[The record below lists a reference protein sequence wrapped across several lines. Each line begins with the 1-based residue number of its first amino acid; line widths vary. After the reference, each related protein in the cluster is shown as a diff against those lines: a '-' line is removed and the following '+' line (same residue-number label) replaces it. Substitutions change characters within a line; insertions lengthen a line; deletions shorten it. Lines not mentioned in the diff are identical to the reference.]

1 MEHPIHLSAFVAMV
15 IGASLS
21 EPHTSVSSMH
31 TCVCMFA
38 CLDQP
43 LIVNYMSA
51 FKILHEDQ
59 HHHLEACEGLTVRVQ
74 HQRPERRR
82 PEN

>member
-1 MEHPIHLSAFVAMV
+1 MEHPIYLSAFVAIV

-21 EPHTSVSSMH
+21 DPHASVSSLH

-38 CLDQP
+38 CLLGPTTYRELNECLQ
-43 LIVNYMSA
+43 I
-51 FKILHEDQ
+51 FHEDQ

-74 HQRPERRR
+74 HQRLE
-82 PEN
+82 